1 MRKLREKMVLA
12 ALFLTAGA
20 AAAGQ
25 TGGNPAATRKTA
37 AFLAPERLTRGELS
51 PEAYAF
57 KQRVYRL
64 HVQRGEKAG
73 RARIYDL
80 PPDAL
85 ATIPGT
91 NVVMRW
97 DAAIALG
104 RLLAAARTDLADDL
118 KSDDPARAE
127 RHQKASQVKELAVN
141 NAYRSASTQFAI
153 WDRNFPKYL
162 ADTQKERAA
171 LPGGEFGDKAA
182 GLLRDFI
189 GVRVAAPGF
198 SNHQGGIA
206 VDFALRLKDDKTLS
220 ASMAQTD
227 PWKSSWFW
235 DWLNR
240 RAAAFGFVPYLP
252 EPWHWEYKPGG
263 AGRT

>member
-1 MRKLREKMVLA
+1 MTKMAGAALA
-12 ALFLTAGA
+12 AAVLLTAGA
-20 AAAGQ
+20 AATGQ
-25 TGGNPAATRKTA
+25 TTTQKTA
-37 AFLAPERLTRGELS
+37 SRLAPERLTRGNLT
-51 PEAYAF
+51 PVAYAF

-64 HVQRGEKAG
+64 HVERGEKSA

-80 PPDAL
+80 PPEAL
-85 ATIPGT
+85 KLIPGT
-91 NVVMRW
+91 DVVMRW
-97 DAAIALG
+97 DAALALG
-104 RLLAAARTDLADDL
+104 RLLAAANKEWAEDV
-118 KSDDPARAE
+118 KSDDAARAE
-127 RHQKASQVKELAVN
+127 RRQKAAQVKELAVN

-153 WDRNFPKYL
+153 WDRNFAKYL
-162 ADTQKERAA
+162 ADTQTERAA
-171 LPGGEFGDKAA
+171 LAGGEYGEKAA
-182 GLLRDFI
+182 QLLRDYI

-240 RAAAFGFVPYLP
+240 RAGAFGFVPYLP